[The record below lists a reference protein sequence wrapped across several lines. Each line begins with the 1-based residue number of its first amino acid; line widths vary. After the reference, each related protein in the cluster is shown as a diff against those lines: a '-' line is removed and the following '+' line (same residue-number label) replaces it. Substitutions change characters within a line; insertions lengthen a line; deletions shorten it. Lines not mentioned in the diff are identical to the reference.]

1 MKYVMPVGI
10 VVVLLAL
17 VFVFGQ
23 GYLIG
28 SITDPLRALANEAQQ
43 FDFITRM
50 IVFLFAIAVAIVA
63 AAAWSRTRNEKIGL
77 VAWAFGL
84 LAFKWL
90 LKVMDLFVSSGQFF
104 PDHAENVIEL
114 VSLAL
119 LAYALFGMRS
129 PPQAGK

>member
-10 VVVLLAL
+10 VIVLLAL

-50 IVFLFAIAVAIVA
+50 VVFLFAVAVAIVA
-63 AAAWSRTRNEKIGL
+63 VAAWNRTRNEKIGL

-119 LAYALFGMRS
+119 LAYTLFGMRS